1 MKINLKEKLYY
12 NIGEVSKAFN
22 VNSSLLRFWEKEF
35 EELKPKKK
43 SNGIRKYT
51 NADIEIL
58 KKIFHLLKEKKLT
71 IEGAKVSMNS
81 NKDNID
87 KYLIIKSKLEKI
99 KDELQKIKNK
109 L

>member
-1 MKINLKEKLYY
+1 
-12 NIGEVSKAFN
+12 
-22 VNSSLLRFWEKEF
+22 
-35 EELKPKKK
+35 
-43 SNGIRKYT
+43 
-51 NADIEIL
+51 
-58 KKIFHLLKEKKLT
+58 
-71 IEGAKVSMNS
+71 MNS